1 MNRFVKIGVNTLLSG
16 GILSHGSI
24 DGYISDATRR
34 ALGIGLAHF
43 GDGSVQYL
51 GKDVNLLKRGIEQ
64 TAHQA
69 AYGLLRSYPRHIK
82 YLEAKKRDRHLREN
96 SLTSSLNENGQYY
109 QLIRD
114 QKPVDEKK
122 VYTDSIVYN
131 EVLDYLELSLSTEG
145 SYYDTRTC
153 TVKNNRDY
161 GLVTFVD
168 IHPQVQVSS
177 KNNIVLT
184 TVQGRDY
191 TRKEFISGGDLEITI
206 NGKIVSRYPDI
217 YPDGEVSKFLKLMQY
232 KGVIECKNTIL
243 RQFKIER
250 LIVQS
255 YSLPNT
261 DCRNV
266 QPYSIACV
274 AVEPSEAVEVIGRET
289 EINKTAIEYTNRWI
303 RLVKFGTEVV
313 DPSSLL
319 KISRLWI

>member
-1 MNRFVKIGVNTLLSG
+1 MNRFVKIGAKTLLSEG
-16 GILSHGSI
+16 VLSHGSL
-24 DGYISDATRR
+24 DSYVADATRR
-34 ALGIGLAHF
+34 AVGIGLAHF
-43 GDGSVQYL
+43 QDGAVHYL
-51 GKDVNLLKRGIEQ
+51 GKDVNLLKRGLVQ

-69 AYGLLRSYPRHIK
+69 AYGLLRSYPRYIK
-82 YLEAKKRDRHLREN
+82 YLEAKERDRHIREN
-96 SLTSSLNENGQYY
+96 SSTSSLNENGQYY

-122 VYTDSIVYN
+122 VYTDTIVYN
-131 EVLDYLELSLSTEG
+131 EVLDFLELSLHAEG
-145 SYYDTRTC
+145 SYYDSKSC
-153 TVKNNRDY
+153 TVKSNRDY

-168 IHPQVQVSS
+168 LHPQVQVSG

-206 NGKIVSRYPDI
+206 NGKITSKYPDI

-232 KGVIECKNTIL
+232 KGAIECKNTIL
-243 RQFKIER
+243 RQFKIDR
-250 LIVQS
+250 LIIQS

-261 DCRNV
+261 DCRNI
-266 QPYSIACV
+266 QPYSISCV
-274 AVEPSEAVEVIGRET
+274 AVEPSEAVEIIERET
-289 EINKTAIEYTNRWI
+289 EINKTAIEYTNKWI